1 MPRAQEVPTTPTPLP
16 QVAPSGNETCWSMID
31 RAARGDPQAR
41 AAFARAY
48 LDVVRRTLHLRWRG
62 GSLEQSVEDAVQD
75 VFLDCLKQRGALT
88 RVQAGRHGGFGAF
101 LHGVVANVARRYE
114 RSRGRHGARQ
124 KPLAAEVSDRAPSL
138 GQAFDQAWL
147 QHLLGLAVANL
158 RGTADD
164 EEAHRRLELLSLRF
178 GDGLAL
184 REIAARWQC
193 DPTELHVA
201 YARARREFG
210 RALRGVLREHLA
222 EGEVASDAALD
233 ERLAEMLGE

>member
-1 MPRAQEVPTTPTPLP
+1 MRP
-16 QVAPSGNETCWSMID
+16 
-31 RAARGDPQAR
+31 
-41 AAFARAY
+41 F
-48 LDVVRRTLHLRWRG
+48 
-62 GSLEQSVEDAVQD
+62 
-75 VFLDCLKQRGALT
+75 
-88 RVQAGRHGGFGAF
+88 
-101 LHGVVANVARRYE
+101 
-114 RSRGRHGARQ
+114 
-124 KPLAAEVSDRAPSL
+124 
-138 GQAFDQAWL
+138 L